1 MKNIKYFTLK
11 SDYFGVLT
19 SLLCLL
25 HCVITPLIF
34 ISYSSLNSEF
44 STSFSWWKN
53 LDYVF
58 IFISFFMVYFSTR
71 ISKIKIIK
79 YLFWLSWIF
88 LFLVIINEKI
98 NSFQFSE
105 YLTYLAASIL
115 SLMHLYN
122 LKYCKWL
129 FKTSSNCAKKIFEIL
144 EDDFVQAIFEQ
155 LIRFKSCEY
164 SQ

>member
-1 MKNIKYFTLK
+1 MKNIKYFILK

-44 STSFSWWKN
+44 STSFLWWKN

-71 ISKIKIIK
+71 ICKIKIIK

-144 EDDFVQAIFEQ
+144 EDDFAQAIFEQ